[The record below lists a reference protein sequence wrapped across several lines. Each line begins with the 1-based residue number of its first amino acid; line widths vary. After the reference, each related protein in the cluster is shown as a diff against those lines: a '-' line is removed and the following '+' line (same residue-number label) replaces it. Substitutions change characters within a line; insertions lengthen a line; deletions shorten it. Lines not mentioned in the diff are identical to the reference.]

1 LRRGRVLSGGEPR
14 AGEENDEEECAP
26 GSHARIGG
34 EYRAECALRSM
45 PGPRLLLCSVL
56 IVSAAAAPVSAQTP
70 ALGEVVSRAQAL
82 LERGDR
88 SGARRTLRAALRSFP
103 AHPVLQ
109 NFLG

>member
-1 LRRGRVLSGGEPR
+1 
-14 AGEENDEEECAP
+14 
-26 GSHARIGG
+26 
-34 EYRAECALRSM
+34 M
-45 PGPRLLLCSVL
+45 PAPRLLLCSVL

-109 NFLG
+109 NFLGVVEAQDGNYAAAEARFQDAIRAGSRYTDAYLNLGRL